1 MNQWMPACFFST
13 MMYRPEHMKKRNFT
27 RISLLTGFVVL
38 AICVVSIAQETPKL
52 DITPD
57 ELYQTAIN
65 NPGFEKSPNGEGF
78 CWQAKGAMGRFV
90 SYYQLTKNTEWL
102 EAGIKY
108 YDFLVGKMATAPD
121 GYKGWIGAY
130 LSDKKYWQDVLVGDA
145 LLTEGL
151 LNFSILVLEDKSL
164 KSKYKAKADEYVR
177 IAEKH
182 FAEKYD
188 SRGTWIDDGP
198 YGAYI
203 GSTKFLLPGDLST
216 WVTREGVSEAGM
228 SPPFNKQMDAGLVFL
243 LLHRA
248 TGKKAYHQRAEKI
261 YLTAKSRFQFY
272 DDHYSW
278 NYWEPL
284 IPTDVDLKRKE
295 TRHGVWVH
303 PWRSG
308 YTAREV
314 GQIVEAYH
322 YGVVFDET
330 DIRRMI
336 NTNLKLMWNGD
347 KENPKFISSNG
358 QGSEMDTTGR
368 AGFRKRYGHSNDT
381 KNAGELWT
389 ALLDFDQT
397 IRDLYELRFDDKTS
411 PRYLTYKN
419 TVLKNSP
426 SFERHH
432 AKGKVKVPV
441 VNFTESKDLYL
452 AAVLPHAVKPGQ
464 DAIIICKSWN
474 SGELKIDLYSERGQ
488 KVTNLYTGNLRDGGT
503 HVHTWDGKDPQ
514 TGKAYKGN
522 YKIRWSINDGY
533 REFPVALN

>member
-1 MNQWMPACFFST
+1 MIFLFIIALSATPAMLCRAQGKAVDT
-13 MMYRPEHMKKRNFT
+13 TPE
-27 RISLLTGFVVL
+27 
-38 AICVVSIAQETPKL
+38 
-52 DITPD
+52 
-57 ELYQTAIN
+57 ELYQKAIN
-65 NPGFEKSPNGEGF
+65 NPGFEKSPDGEGF
-78 CWQAKGAMGRFV
+78 CWQAKGAMGQFI
-90 SYYQLTKNTEWL
+90 SYYNLTKNTEWL
-102 EAGIKY
+102 DAGVKY

-130 LSDKKYWQDVLVGDA
+130 LSDRKYWQDVLVGDA

-151 LNFSILVLEDKSL
+151 LNFSILVREDKAL
-164 KSKYKAKADEYVR
+164 QKKYKDKADEYTR

-188 SRGTWIDDGP
+188 ARGTWIDDGP

-203 GSTKFLLPGDLST
+203 GSNQFLLPGDLT
-216 WVTREGVSEAGM
+216 KWVTRPNVSEAGM

-248 TGKKAYHQRAEKI
+248 TGKKTYHDRAQKI
-261 YLTAKSRFQFY
+261 YLTAKTHFQYY

-284 IPTDVDLKRKE
+284 IPTDVDLNKKE

-314 GQIVEAYH
+314 DQIVEAYH

-330 DIRRMI
+330 DIKRLI
-336 NTNLKLMWNGD
+336 NTNLKLMWNQD
-347 KENPKFISSNG
+347 RKDPKFISSNG
-358 QGSEMDTTGR
+358 RGLEMDTTGR
-368 AGFRKRYGHSNDT
+368 YRFRKAYGHSNET
-381 KNAGELWT
+381 KDAGELWT

-397 IRDLYELRFDDKTS
+397 IRDLYEVRFEDKNSPAYLR
-411 PRYLTYKN
+411 YKN
-419 TVLKNSP
+419 TVLKKAP

-441 VNFTESKDLYL
+441 VKFGESKDLYM
-452 AAVLPHAVKPGQ
+452 ASVLPHDIKKDQ
-464 DAIIICKSWN
+464 ESIIICKSWN
-474 SGELKIDLYSERGQ
+474 PGELKIDLYSEKGE
-488 KVTNLYTGNLRDGGT
+488 KITNLFTENIRGDKT
-503 HVHTWDGKDPQ
+503 IVHTWDGKDPA
-514 TGKAYKGN
+514 TKKALKGN
-522 YKIRWSINDGY
+522 YKVRWSINNGY
-533 REFPVALN
+533 REFPIVLN